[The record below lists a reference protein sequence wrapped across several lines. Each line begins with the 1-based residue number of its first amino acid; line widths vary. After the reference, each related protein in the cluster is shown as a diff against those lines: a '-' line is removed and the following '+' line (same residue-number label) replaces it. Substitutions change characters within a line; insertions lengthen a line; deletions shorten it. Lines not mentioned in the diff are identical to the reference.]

1 MNKAAPGFANNLSE
15 SAKARRALAFALC
28 VLLTL
33 GTLLPPFSVAAES
46 AWAAR
51 ANTLVVAIDPG
62 HGGTDPG
69 AVGIACEADANWAI
83 AMACVNELSTYS
95 GVKVVL
101 TRSQNETVS
110 SLAERVQRGVNQGAD
125 VVVSLHCNSVSG
137 SSANGSEVWVPND
150 SSFKNNEARV
160 PGYGLGQAVLSNL
173 VSLGFKDRGVK
184 VRNSADGTRYSD
196 GSIADYYG
204 IIYHSRLNGIPGII
218 VEHGFVT
225 NPGDAEKL
233 NSASW
238 CKRMG
243 EADAAAIAQY
253 YGLSKIPQNGPSVS
267 DADVNKTGSA
277 AVTPLVDYNI
287 MGATALSQNAD
298 AAARKSEAVS
308 KMTAWWSS
316 KGKTYPSGVYT
327 AYGAAT
333 IEDFC
338 GLLYDEA
345 TDEGVRPEIVFVQ
358 AMLET
363 GWLQFGG
370 QVQAA
375 QCNFCGLGALDGQ
388 TTGSADFGTVYGENG
403 VRMGLRG
410 QVQHLRAYADASVT
424 EGSLHHDCIDPR
436 FNLVSPKGKATTVR
450 GLSGTWAS
458 SQAYGGQLVKL
469 AADLLND
476 PSYSGHDAVAVN
488 LEGVSGLPAGGT
500 KTVYVDGE
508 EVAMKVSADGKT
520 GSLPLSGEEPKSIV
534 MYEYNTSDTSDMS
547 KVYPTA
553 MHTWLVKVENG
564 ECTVQRYYGL
574 DNLLIYSGCSIRVSG
589 NKGIRMITGMSSN
602 VKAALT
608 GSGISGY
615 KLVEA
620 GTLLSWA
627 SSAPNPTL
635 ETRGVSRGKAY
646 VAGSSDPVFAT
657 SGGVEYYTNVLTGNF
672 SASQC
677 KNALAMRPYAIL
689 KDAAGQEFTVYGG
702 TVQRSISYI
711 AKQNEGTFA
720 PGTSAYNYIHQLIN
734 GS

>member
-1 MNKAAPGFANNLSE
+1 MNKAVAGFANNLTE
-15 SAKARRALAFALC
+15 KAKARRALAFALC

-62 HGGTDPG
+62 HGGNDPG
-69 AVGIACEADANWAI
+69 AVGIAREADANWAI

-125 VVVSLHCNSVSG
+125 VVVSLHCNSVDV
-137 SSANGSEVWVPND
+137 SSAKGSEVWVPND
-150 SSFKNNEARV
+150 SAFNYNEARV
-160 PGYGLGQAVLSNL
+160 PGYGLGDAILSNL
-173 VSLGFKDRGVK
+173 VSLGFDNRGVK

-204 IIYHSRLNGIPGII
+204 IIYRSRLNGIPGII

-225 NPGDAEKL
+225 NSDDAEKL

-238 CKRMG
+238 CKRIG
-243 EADAAAIAQY
+243 EADATAIAQY
-253 YGLSKIPQNGPSVS
+253 YGLSKIPQNGSAVS
-267 DADVNKTGSA
+267 DADVNKTGA
-277 AVTPLVDYNI
+277 AVVTQLDYNI
-287 MGATALSQNAD
+287 MGDTALSQNAD
-298 AAARKSEAVS
+298 ATARKSEAVS
-308 KMTAWWSS
+308 KMAAWWNS
-316 KGKTYPSGVYT
+316 KGKTYPSNVYA

-333 IEDFC
+333 IEEFC

-345 TDEGVRPEIVFVQ
+345 LDEGVRPEVVFVQ

-388 TTGSADFGTVYGENG
+388 TTGSADFGAAYGENG

-424 EGSLHHDCIDPR
+424 RSSLHHECIDPR
-436 FNLVSPKGKATTVR
+436 FDLVSPKGKASTVR

-469 AADLLND
+469 AADLLDD
-476 PSYSGHDAVAVN
+476 PSYSEQGAVAIN
-488 LEGVSGLPAGGT
+488 LDGVSGLPAGGT

-508 EVAMKVSADGKT
+508 EVAMQVSSDGKT
-520 GSLPLSGEEPKSIV
+520 GSLPLSGDEPKSIV

-564 ECTVQRYYGL
+564 KYTVQRFYGL

-646 VAGSSDPVFAT
+646 VAGSSNPVFAT
-657 SGGVEYYTNVLTGNF
+657 SGGIEYYTNVLTGNF

-677 KNALAMRPYAIL
+677 RNALAMRPYVIL
-689 KDAAGQEFTVYGG
+689 KDASGQEFAVYGG

-711 AKQNEGTFA
+711 AKQNEDKFA